1 MRTRLLAATLTAAA
15 ALTLTACSSGSGSAA
30 SAPSTATPASSGPAA
45 PPASPTS
52 PAADAPGS
60 ASPGD
65 PAPADPTAAD
75 PAAPAATAK
84 PSPPADAGLPPKPD
98 SALLAKLV
106 GALDAI
112 DRDIVAGDPD
122 KAAERAR
129 NTCQDIYRY
138 PKDKAKLV
146 DLTNQRFTSAKHP
159 SGWGPEQAA
168 KILEAVR
175 GAVCPT
181 S

>member
-30 SAPSTATPASSGPAA
+30 PAPSTATPASSGPAA
-45 PPASPTS
+45 PPSSPTS

-60 ASPGD
+60 APASPGD
-65 PAPADPTAAD
+65 PAPAD

-175 GAVCPT
+175 SAVCPT

>member
-30 SAPSTATPASSGPAA
+30 SAPSTATPASPGPSAPAA
-45 PPASPTS
+45 S
-52 PAADAPGS
+52 PAADTPGATSAPPS
-60 ASPGD
+60 A
-65 PAPADPTAAD
+65 PAPADPTA
-75 PAAPAATAK
+75 PPATAK

-98 SALLAKLV
+98 SALIAKLV

-112 DRDIVAGDPD
+112 DRDIVAGEPD

-129 NTCQDIYRY
+129 STCQDIYRY
-138 PKDKAKLV
+138 PKDKDKLV
-146 DLTNQRFTSAKHP
+146 DLTNQRFTSPKHP
-159 SGWGPEQAA
+159 SGLGPEQAA
-168 KILEAVR
+168 KIVEAVR
-175 GAVCPT
+175 STFCPA

>member
-60 ASPGD
+60 APASPGD
-65 PAPADPTAAD
+65 PAPAD